1 MTTPTNDQE
10 SLFKFPC
17 KYPIKIVAKKAS
29 DATRAEFETEITK
42 IFRKHFADFSE
53 SELSL
58 RESKEGNY
66 LSMTVTVMAQNK
78 EQLDTVYQELT
89 EHHLTVWVL

>member
-1 MTTPTNDQE
+1 MTTPTDEQE

-17 KYPIKIVAKKAS
+17 EYPIKIVAKKNS
-29 DATRAEFETEITK
+29 DATRAEFEAEMTM
-42 IFRKHFADFSE
+42 IFRKHFTDFSE
-53 SELSL
+53 DKISL

-66 LSMTVTVMAQNK
+66 LSMTVSVMAQNK
-78 EQLDTVYQELT
+78 AQLDAVYQELT